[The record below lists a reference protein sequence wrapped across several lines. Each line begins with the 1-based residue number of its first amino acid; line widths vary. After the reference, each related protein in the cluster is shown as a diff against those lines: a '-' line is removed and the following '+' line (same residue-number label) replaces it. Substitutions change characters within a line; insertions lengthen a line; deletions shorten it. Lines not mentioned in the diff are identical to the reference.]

1 MRYEVR
7 YTDEARDDLFRLT
20 SFLRDVSPD
29 AAARALETII
39 GATAILEQFP
49 FTCRKADPTMPFHR
63 ELVVPFG
70 SGGYV
75 ALYAIGKSHV
85 SIIAIRHQREDD
97 FFF

>member
-1 MRYEVR
+1 MRFEVR
-7 YTDEARDDLFRLT
+7 YSEKARADLFRLT
-20 SFLRDVSPD
+20 DFLVAVSPD
-29 AAARALETII
+29 AAARAYQTIVD
-39 GATAILEQFP
+39 ATAILEQFP
-49 FTCRKADPTMPFHR
+49 FTCRKADPSMPFLR

-75 ALYAIGKSHV
+75 ALFHIGEAHV